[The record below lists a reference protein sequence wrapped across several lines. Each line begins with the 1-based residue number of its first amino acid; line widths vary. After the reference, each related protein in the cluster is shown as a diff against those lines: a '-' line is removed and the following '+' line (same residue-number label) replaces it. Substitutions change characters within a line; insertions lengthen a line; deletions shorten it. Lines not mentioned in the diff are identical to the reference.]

1 MAAAPDDQRP
11 GYSVRIRDMAAS
23 SRPRE
28 RLAEDGAEA
37 LSEAELLAIIL
48 RVGSDRGSAVE
59 LAQSLLA
66 AMGGLAAL
74 ESASV
79 VELCTHHGIGRAKAV
94 QIKAALELGRRLQRE
109 PVDARPEI
117 RSPEDAA
124 RILAPRMA
132 TLPRETLQVILLDGR
147 HRVIDVPKIAEGRV
161 NTVGA
166 RMAEVFREAVRRDC
180 TAVILAHNHPSGDPS
195 PSDDDAKLT
204 RTAAEAG
211 KILGVEVLDHVVI
224 ARGPTNPPNYVSL
237 REHGMEW

>member
-1 MAAAPDDQRP
+1 MDARPDEQRP

-28 RLAEDGAEA
+28 RLAEDGADA

-59 LAQSLLA
+59 LAQKLLA
-66 AMGGLAAL
+66 NKGGLAWL
-74 ESASV
+74 EEASLA
-79 VELCTHHGIGRAKAV
+79 EICAHHGVGRAKAV
-94 QIKAALELGRRLQRE
+94 QIKAALELGRRLQRK
-109 PVDARPEI
+109 PMDARPEI

-124 RILAPRMA
+124 RILAPHMA
-132 TLPRETLQVILLDGR
+132 ALPRETLQVILLDGR
-147 HRVIDVPKIAEGRV
+147 HRMMDMAQIAEGRV

-166 RMAEVFREAVRRDC
+166 SMADVFRDAVRRDC
-180 TAVILAHNHPSGDPS
+180 PAVILAHNHPSGDPS

-204 RTAAEAG
+204 RKAAEAG

-224 ARGPTNPPNYVSL
+224 ARGPTNPPNFVSL

>member
-48 RVGSDRGSAVE
+48 RVGSGRGSAVE
-59 LAQSLLA
+59 LAQLLLSG
-66 AMGGLAAL
+66 GGLAGL
-74 ESASV
+74 EAASV
-79 VELCTHHGIGRAKAV
+79 AELCAHHGVGRAKAV

-109 PVDARPEI
+109 PLDARPEI

-124 RILAPRMA
+124 RILAPKMA
-132 TLPRETLQVILLDGR
+132 ALPRETLRVLLLDGR
-147 HRVIDVPKIAEGRV
+147 HRVVGQSRVAEGRV
-161 NTVGA
+161 NSVGA

-180 TAVILAHNHPSGDPS
+180 PAVILAHNHPSGDPS
-195 PSDDDAKLT
+195 PSNDDAKLT

-211 KILGVEVLDHVVI
+211 KLLGVEVLDHVVI
-224 ARGPTNPPNYVSL
+224 ARGPTNPPNFVSL

>member
-1 MAAAPDDQRP
+1 MAAAPDDERP
-11 GYSVRIRDMAAS
+11 SYSVRIRDMAAS

-28 RLAEDGAEA
+28 RLAADGAEA

-66 AMGGLAAL
+66 AMGGLSAL
-74 ESASV
+74 ENASV
-79 VELCTHHGIGRAKAV
+79 AELCTHHGVGRAKAV

-109 PVDARPEI
+109 PMDARPEI

-147 HRVIDVPKIAEGRV
+147 HRVIDVTKDRGGPCQHRGRAAWRRCFAKPCGG
-161 NTVGA
+161 TA
-166 RMAEVFREAVRRDC
+166 RR
-180 TAVILAHNHPSGDPS
+180 
-195 PSDDDAKLT
+195 
-204 RTAAEAG
+204 
-211 KILGVEVLDHVVI
+211 
-224 ARGPTNPPNYVSL
+224 
-237 REHGMEW
+237 

>member
-1 MAAAPDDQRP
+1 MAAAPDDRRP
-11 GYSVRIRDMAAS
+11 GYSVRIRDMAAA

-28 RLAEDGAEA
+28 RLAEEGPDA

-66 AMGGLAAL
+66 GMGGLAAL

-79 VELCTHHGIGRAKAV
+79 VELCAHHGIGRAKAV

-109 PVDARPEI
+109 PLDSRPEI
-117 RSPEDAA
+117 RSPADAA

-132 TLPRETLQVILLDGR
+132 ALPRETLQVVLLDAR
-147 HRVIDVPKIAEGRV
+147 HRVLNVSKIAEGRV

-166 RMAEVFREAVRRDC
+166 RMAEVFRDAVRQDC
-180 TAVILAHNHPSGDPS
+180 PAVILAHNHPSGDPS

-204 RTAAEAG
+204 RSAAEAG
-211 KILGVEVLDHVVI
+211 KILGVEVLDHLVI
-224 ARGPTNPPNYVSL
+224 ARGPSNYVSL

>member
-1 MAAAPDDQRP
+1 MDARPDDPRP

-28 RLAEDGAEA
+28 RLAQDGPGA

-66 AMGGLAAL
+66 AMGDLAAL
-74 ESASV
+74 ENASV
-79 VELCTHHGIGRAKAV
+79 AELCTHHGIGRAKAV

-117 RSPEDAA
+117 RSPADAA

-147 HRVIDVPKIAEGRV
+147 HRVVDVTRIAEGRV
-161 NTVGA
+161 NSVGA
-166 RMAEVFREAVRRDC
+166 RMADVFRDAVRQDC
-180 TAVILAHNHPSGDPS
+180 PAVILAHNHPSGDPS

-211 KILGVEVLDHVVI
+211 KILGVEVLDHLVI
-224 ARGPTNPPNYVSL
+224 ARGPSSNYVSL

>member
-1 MAAAPDDQRP
+1 MAAA
-11 GYSVRIRDMAAS
+11 

-28 RLAEDGAEA
+28 RLAEDGAGA

-59 LAQSLLA
+59 LAQKLLGTK
-66 AMGGLAAL
+66 GGLSGL
-74 ESASV
+74 EDASLA
-79 VELCTHHGIGRAKAV
+79 ELCAYHGVGRAKAV

-117 RSPEDAA
+117 RSPADAA

-132 TLPRETLQVILLDGR
+132 ALPRETLQVILLDGR
-147 HRVIDVPKIAEGRV
+147 HRVVDVTRIAEGRV
-161 NTVGA
+161 NSVGA
-166 RMAEVFREAVRRDC
+166 RMADVFRDAVRQDC
-180 TAVILAHNHPSGDPS
+180 PAVILAHNHPSGDPS

-204 RTAAEAG
+204 RSAAEAG
-211 KILGVEVLDHVVI
+211 KILCVEVLDHLVI
-224 ARGPTNPPNYVSL
+224 ARGPSNYVSL

>member
-1 MAAAPDDQRP
+1 MAAASDDRRP

-28 RLAEDGAEA
+28 RLAEDGPKA

-59 LAQSLLA
+59 LGQSLLA

-74 ESASV
+74 ENASV
-79 VELCTHHGIGRAKAV
+79 ADLCAHHGVGRAKAV

-124 RILAPRMA
+124 RILAPHMA
-132 TLPRETLQVILLDGR
+132 ALPRETLQVILLDGR
-147 HRVIDVPKIAEGRV
+147 HRMMDMAQIAEGRV

-166 RMAEVFREAVRRDC
+166 SMADVFRDAVRRDC
-180 TAVILAHNHPSGDPS
+180 PAVILAHNHPSGDPS

-204 RTAAEAG
+204 RKAAEAG

>member
-28 RLAEDGAEA
+28 RLAEDGAGA

-59 LAQSLLA
+59 LAQKLLTK
-66 AMGGLAAL
+66 GGLAGL
-74 ESASV
+74 EDASMA
-79 VELCTHHGIGRAKAV
+79 ELCAYHGVGRAKAV
-94 QIKAALELGRRLQRE
+94 QIKAALELGRRLQLA
-109 PVDARPEI
+109 PVNSRPEI

-132 TLPRETLQVILLDGR
+132 ALPRETLQVILLDGR
-147 HRVIDVPKIAEGRV
+147 HRMIDVSKVAEGRV
-161 NTVGA
+161 NSVGA
-166 RMAEVFREAVRRDC
+166 RMAEVFRDAVRQDC
-180 TAVILAHNHPSGDPS
+180 PAVILAHNHPSGDPS

-204 RTAAEAG
+204 RNAAEAG
-211 KILGVEVLDHVVI
+211 KILGVEVLDHLVI
-224 ARGPTNPPNYVSL
+224 ARGPSNFVSL

>member
-1 MAAAPDDQRP
+1 MSAAPDDQRP

-28 RLAEDGAEA
+28 RLAEDGAKA

-59 LAQSLLA
+59 LAQKLLA
-66 AMGGLAAL
+66 TGGLAGL
-74 ESASV
+74 EAATM
-79 VELCTHHGIGRAKAV
+79 VELCAYHGVGRAKAV

-124 RILAPRMA
+124 RILAPHMA
-132 TLPRETLQVILLDGR
+132 ALPRETLQVILLDGR
-147 HRVIDVPKIAEGRV
+147 HRMMDMTQIAEGRV

-166 RMAEVFREAVRRDC
+166 SMADVFRDAVRRDC
-180 TAVILAHNHPSGDPS
+180 PAVILAHNHPSGDPS

-204 RTAAEAG
+204 RKAAEAG

>member
-1 MAAAPDDQRP
+1 MDARPDDQRP

-28 RLAEDGAEA
+28 RLAQDGADA

-66 AMGGLAAL
+66 AMGGLSAL

-79 VELCTHHGIGRAKAV
+79 AELCAHHGIGRAKAV

-109 PVDARPEI
+109 PLAERPEI
-117 RSPEDAA
+117 RSPADAA

-132 TLPRETLQVILLDGR
+132 ALPRETLQVILLDGR
-147 HRVIDVPKIAEGRV
+147 HRMMDVTPIAEGRV

-166 RMAEVFREAVRRDC
+166 SMADVFRDAVRRDC
-180 TAVILAHNHPSGDPS
+180 PAVILAHNHPSGDPS

-211 KILGVEVLDHVVI
+211 KLLGVEVLDHVVI
-224 ARGPTNPPNYVSL
+224 ARGPTDPPNYASL
-237 REHGMEW
+237 REHGVEW

>member
-59 LAQSLLA
+59 LAQMLLA
-66 AMGGLAAL
+66 AMGGLSAL
-74 ESASV
+74 ENASV
-79 VELCTHHGIGRAKAV
+79 AELCTHHGIGRAKAV

-109 PVDARPEI
+109 PVDDRPEI
-117 RSPEDAA
+117 RSPADAA

-132 TLPRETLQVILLDGR
+132 ALPRETLQVILLDGR
-147 HRVIDVPKIAEGRV
+147 HRMIDVSKVAEGRV
-161 NTVGA
+161 NSVGA
-166 RMAEVFREAVRRDC
+166 RMAEVFRDAVRQDC
-180 TAVILAHNHPSGDPS
+180 PAVILAHNHPSGDPS

-204 RTAAEAG
+204 RNAAEAG
-211 KILGVEVLDHVVI
+211 KILGVEVLDHLVI
-224 ARGPTNPPNYVSL
+224 ARGPSNFVSL